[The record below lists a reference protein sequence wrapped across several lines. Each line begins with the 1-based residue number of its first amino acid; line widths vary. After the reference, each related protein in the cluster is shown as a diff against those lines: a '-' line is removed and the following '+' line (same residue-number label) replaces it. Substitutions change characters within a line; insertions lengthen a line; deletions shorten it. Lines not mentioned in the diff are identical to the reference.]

1 MKILITLMLT
11 VSCSPVAF
19 HTTSVLFETPNH
31 ADLLV
36 LTGVRDLISETIG
49 EMVSIAEARGCKFA
63 PDFRERTMEEMIA
76 PKDSQSIMYQD
87 YAAKRPM
94 EIETYLGSPLKIARD
109 ANVNTP
115 RIETLY
121 ALLHHVNVANQ
132 KRPTTLPMENAT
144 STPMQPPM
152 QPPVQRMSSA
162 PPMNGAR
169 GPFPPNG
176 MHPSNGYHPGNGM
189 YPPNGMQQRG
199 SRAPSMT
206 GPPPGQ
212 MRRGPPPGYGP
223 GPNGVMPPRG
233 PGQMQRRPSFEQ
245 ASGLDEFSHLVMY
258 DNAGDNYEGGA
269 GPYGGENASPNGMAL
284 REREYMLRQKE
295 LALRERELAMRGGR
309 GGPGPRPP
317 MRGQFSSRGPPR
329 PPPSH
334 FDEDDEDGDDY
345 FDPMAYRGPPVDP
358 DQVDMMSITSRRNR
372 NQPSVSQLRQ
382 NPEMGGPRRGNH
394 PFSTGGPMGRNRT
407 SSARTIQEHSNMT
420 ENLHDNPLFAL
431 TDNRYGAV
439 DRKELGTNQSRTN
452 SLTAARLDEL
462 QQGNY
467 GPYPPNSR
475 RTSQS
480 PGNAL
485 GPQQGRGPP
494 PGRGGYA
501 PNGMNGMSPNGA
513 SPNGRPSPPDMR
525 QPVPRHPPGHGNSV
539 APQAVEQ
546 RAGVSTLYPPKAGPQ
561 VDKRSITGSASA
573 TNSANSAGSNESG
586 RSVENSAYSSQS
598 SLGPRAAAG
607 VRS

>member
-1 MKILITLMLT
+1 MLT
-11 VSCSPVAF
+11 FSCSPVAF

-36 LTGVRDLISETIG
+36 LTGVRTLISETIG
-49 EMVSIAEARGCKFA
+49 EMVSIAEARGCTF
-63 PDFRERTMEEMIA
+63 PQDFRERTMEEMIT

-109 ANVNTP
+109 VNVKTP

-121 ALLHHVNVANQ
+121 ALLHHVNTANQ
-132 KRPTTLPMENAT
+132 KRPATQTVENAT
-144 STPMQPPM
+144 VTPHQPPM
-152 QPPVQRMSSA
+152 QRMSSA

-169 GPFPPNG
+169 GPFPTNG
-176 MHPSNGYHPGNGM
+176 MHPPNGNHPPNGM
-189 YPPNGMQQRG
+189 YSQNGMQQRG

-206 GPPPGQ
+206 GPHPGP
-212 MRRGPPPGYGP
+212 MRRGPPPPGYGP
-223 GPNGVMPPRG
+223 GPNGMMPPRG

-245 ASGLDEFSHLVMY
+245 PSGLDEFSHLVMY
-258 DNAGDNYEGGA
+258 DTPADSYEGGA
-269 GPYGGENASPNGMAL
+269 GSYGGENSSPNAMVL

-317 MRGQFSSRGPPR
+317 MRGHTGSRGPPR

-394 PFSTGGPMGRNRT
+394 PFSSGGPMSRNRT
-407 SSARTIQEHSNMT
+407 SSARTMIDHANT
-420 ENLHDNPLFAL
+420 NENLHDNPLFAL

-439 DRKELGTNQSRTN
+439 DRKELGTQSRTN

-467 GPYPPNSR
+467 GPYPPSSR
-475 RTSQS
+475 RSSQS

-485 GPQQGRGPP
+485 GPPQGRGPL

-501 PNGMNGMSPNGA
+501 PNGINGMSPNGA

-546 RAGVSTLYPPKAGPQ
+546 RAGVSTLYPPKSGPQ
-561 VDKRSITGSASA
+561 VDKRSTTGSASA

-586 RSVENSAYSSQS
+586 RSVEVSAYSSQS
-598 SLGPRAAAG
+598 SLGHRAPMG
-607 VRS
+607 IRS